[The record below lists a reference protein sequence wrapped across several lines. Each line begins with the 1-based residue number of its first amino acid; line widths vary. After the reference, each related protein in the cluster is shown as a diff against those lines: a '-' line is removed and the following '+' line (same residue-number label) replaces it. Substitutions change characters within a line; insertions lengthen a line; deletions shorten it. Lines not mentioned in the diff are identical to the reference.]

1 MKKIFCILSMLLTLF
16 ACKVVEPAFPGQ
28 EDDEDGPQGRVTI
41 QFAVDAPIATLEAKA
56 LSEKPTDI
64 ENLYVAVFGSSG
76 YLKEYVEATPI
87 QQAQENGVPYT
98 YSVTLALS
106 ENSRRIVHF
115 IANGPNPAD
124 VPFDQVTSIIPN
136 MLSTAGKG
144 CYWQTVTLPG
154 IKAKRNSDGLFVDK
168 NGAVITNTSTQQYV
182 VSDETQAALD
192 NIRLIRNFSKIEV
205 LDTASTSNFTLYS
218 FTAVNT
224 PTAGSLA
231 PYYSG
236 GFVEDYQTLSYAA
249 LRDSL
254 HYLGRLPLTATF
266 NTTIPTESDFLNKT
280 NGVVGKNDYVYL
292 YERPAPNDQQSPTF
306 VIMYGHYTDPEDHT
320 MDGDY
325 YYKVDL
331 MEDGEYYPLYRNF
344 KYKIDI
350 RRILKP
356 GADTPEDAANS
367 AGSGDVSGAAET
379 QNLTDISDGQSRIQV
394 DRMSETLIHQYTGS
408 DSLILKYKFYPDISV
423 YANPGDKEP
432 RHDNSLFNGS
442 SGVTITKENGDV
454 ITNFDVDAADDPTDG
469 FRRIRIQT
477 KAPTSATQSEYLTIS
492 GTVDGRTLYRKVR
505 LSLLSKQ
512 TLYVDC
518 QYHHVLGLA
527 GQAQNVDISLP
538 TNLPESMFPL
548 VFQIESDALS
558 LTPNNAVADNNLP
571 VEAGATIKPNTEG
584 TSFYYLKT
592 LSYDKYTNLPN
603 STHDGYVVFTT
614 YFLTNKPENASTVYV
629 ANKFF
634 NTGQD
639 SFSNYEIKHFLNGK
653 FDGGVE
659 YEENKSVT
667 LKFTIETRAEEG
679 NVLPERVYLTMV
691 GLRPAN
697 NSGLVQ
703 ENGRYYF
710 IPSTSVNGNGD
721 MLCDAAGNVTIYLRT
736 TTDDGSVSVA
746 LSAAEYE
753 NASVVNTP
761 ITGISLKSNT
771 QILVGGT
778 ETLTPTF
785 TPADATPSVK
795 WTSSDETVATVSSS
809 GVVTGVASG
818 TATITATVGPYS
830 ASCTVKVFAP
840 FYKVYQNAGTYGWTT
855 SSVNPNTGTYDSYQS
870 NNYHQ
875 ASSIATMKVTVVGYT
890 EFTVYIRSYAEG
902 NYDYALVRKIGSSA
916 FTSWT
921 ANGNHSDSGT
931 KAHTRGNQQSGTAI
945 GNYTA
950 VTFTTADG
958 LTADETPHTFY
969 IQYGKDGTT
978 DNNDD
983 RGYVLIPKSYT
994 LSDEAIPY
1002 TGEGSL
1008 ALNNSTGYG
1017 YTNNTNY
1024 SIGLANLSFTN
1035 SEGYRTGN
1043 WNYTYYGRYI
1053 GTNNANGTIVIS
1065 APSGYDNFTI
1075 TGIEC
1080 TFYRLQQTVS
1090 ATVSGGS
1097 GEVVTDGTTVTWS
1110 GSATSSVTF
1119 NMNRGN
1125 NQNQRNVLSNIKV
1138 YYSYTE

>member
-76 YLKEYVEATPI
+76 YLKEYVQAEPI

-98 YSVTLALS
+98 YSVSLALS

-168 NGAVITNTSTQQYV
+168 YGRVITNTNEQQYV

-205 LDTASTSNFTLYS
+205 LDTAATANFTLYS

-254 HYLGRLPLTATF
+254 HYPGRLPLTATF

-280 NGVVGKNDYVYL
+280 NGVKGKDDYVYL

-367 AGSGDVSGAAET
+367 VGSGDVSGAAET

-394 DRMSETLIHQYTGS
+394 DRMSETLIHQYTGN
-408 DSLILKYKFYPDISV
+408 DSLILKYKFYPDITR
-423 YANPGDKEP
+423 YDNPGDKEP
-432 RHDNSLFNGS
+432 RHDNSLFSGS
-442 SGVTITKENGDV
+442 SGVTITKENGTV

-477 KAPTSATQSEYLTIS
+477 TEPTSATQSEYLTIS

-571 VEAGATIKPNTEG
+571 VEAGATIKPGASG

-592 LSYDKYTNLPN
+592 LSYNKYTNLPT

-614 YFLTNKPENASTVYV
+614 YFLTNKPENAATVYV

-653 FDGGVE
+653 FDGGVQ
-659 YEENKSVT
+659 YASDKLVT
-667 LKFTIETRAEEG
+667 LKFHIETRAEEG
-679 NVLPERVYLTMV
+679 NVLPDRVYLTMV

-710 IPSTSVNGNGD
+710 EPSTSVNGNGD

-736 TTDDGSVSVA
+736 TVDDGAVSVA

-761 ITGISLKSNT
+761 ITSISLNKTSTTIGIVNG
-771 QILVGGT
+771 VAGS
-778 ETLTPTF
+778 ETLTASYQPNNATQPTIEW
-785 TPADATPSVK
+785 S
-795 WTSSDETVATVSSS
+795 SSDTTVAKVNQS
-809 GVVTGVASG
+809 GVVTAVAKG

-830 ASCTVKVFAP
+830 ASCAVTVHK
-840 FYKVYQNAGTYGWTT
+840 YGKIIYTTT
-855 SSVNPNTGTYDSYQS
+855 SSTISGTGSQTLSNQTPVSVTLNVRNRNNQNYVELNRNTTNISVSAGGKTLTEIVLRLNNNAAGNVSCVGTYTNNGGS
-870 NNYHQ
+870 NN
-875 ASSIATMKVTVVGYT
+875 
-890 EFTVYIRSYAEG
+890 
-902 NYDYALVRKIGSSA
+902 NY
-916 FTSWT
+916 
-921 ANGNHSDSGT
+921 SGT
-931 KAHTRGNQQSGTAI
+931 WTGQSTQI
-945 GNYTA
+945 S
-950 VTFTTADG
+950 FT
-958 LTADETPHTFY
+958 
-969 IQYGKDGTT
+969 Q
-978 DNNDD
+978 
-983 RGYVLIPKSYT
+983 
-994 LSDEAIPY
+994 
-1002 TGEGSL
+1002 
-1008 ALNNSTGYG
+1008 NNST
-1017 YTNNTNY
+1017 T
-1024 SIGLANLSFTN
+1024 
-1035 SEGYRTGN
+1035 
-1043 WNYTYYGRYI
+1043 
-1053 GTNNANGTIVIS
+1053 
-1065 APSGYDNFTI
+1065 
-1075 TGIEC
+1075 
-1080 TFYRLQQTVS
+1080 RLQLKS
-1090 ATVSGGS
+1090 I
-1097 GEVVTDGTTVTWS
+1097 EVTYLD
-1110 GSATSSVTF
+1110 
-1119 NMNRGN
+1119 
-1125 NQNQRNVLSNIKV
+1125 
-1138 YYSYTE
+1138 E

>member
-1 MKKIFCILSMLLTLF
+1 MLNNWAMKKIFYILSMLLTLF
-16 ACKVVEPAFPGQ
+16 ACKVIEPAYPPQ

-41 QFAVDAPIATLEAKA
+41 QFSVDAPIATLEAKA

-87 QQAQENGVPYT
+87 QLAQENDTPYS

-106 ENSRRIVHF
+106 ENSRRIIHF

-154 IKAKRNSDGLFVDK
+154 IKAKRNSNGLFVDK
-168 NGAVITNTSTQQYV
+168 YGVVITNTNEQQYV

-192 NIRLIRNFSKIEV
+192 SIRLIRNFSKIEV
-205 LDTASTSNFTLYS
+205 LDTARTSNFTLYS

-254 HYLGRLPLTATF
+254 HYPGRLPLTATF
-266 NTTIPTESDFLNKT
+266 NTTIPTESDFQNKT
-280 NGVVGKNDYVYL
+280 NGVVGEDNYVYL

-394 DRMSETLIHQYTGS
+394 DRMSETLIHQYTDS
-408 DSLILKYKFYPDISV
+408 DSLILKYKFYPDIKV
-423 YANPGDKEP
+423 YDNSGDKEP
-432 RHDNSLFNGS
+432 HHDNSLFNGS
-442 SGVTITKENGDV
+442 SGVTITKENGTV

-477 KAPTSATQSEYLTIS
+477 TAPTASTQSEYLTIS

-558 LTPNNAVADNNLP
+558 LSPNNAVADNNLP
-571 VEAGATIKPNTEG
+571 VEAGATIKPGATG
-584 TSFYYLKT
+584 TAFHYLKT
-592 LSYDKYTNLPN
+592 LSYEKYLTLSN
-603 STHDGYVVFTT
+603 SSHDGYVVFTT

-697 NSGLVQ
+697 NSGLDQ

-710 IPSTSVNGNGD
+710 EPSTTVNGNGD

-736 TTDDGSVSVA
+736 TTNDGSVSVE

-761 ITGISLKSNT
+761 ITGISLKSST
-771 QILVGGT
+771 LIAVGGT

-785 TPADATPSVK
+785 TPAGSTPSVK
-795 WTSSDETVATVSSS
+795 WTSSDESVATVSSS
-809 GVVTGVASG
+809 GVVTGVARG

-830 ASCTVKVFAP
+830 ASCTVTVRRKV
-840 FYKVYQNAGTYGWTT
+840 W
-855 SSVNPNTGTYDSYQS
+855 
-870 NNYHQ
+870 H
-875 ASSIATMKVTVVGYT
+875 
-890 EFTVYIRSYAEG
+890 
-902 NYDYALVRKIGSSA
+902 SA
-916 FTSWT
+916 
-921 ANGNHSDSGT
+921 
-931 KAHTRGNQQSGTAI
+931 
-945 GNYTA
+945 
-950 VTFTTADG
+950 
-958 LTADETPHTFY
+958 
-969 IQYGKDGTT
+969 
-978 DNNDD
+978 
-983 RGYVLIPKSYT
+983 SYT
-994 LSDEAIPY
+994 INLR
-1002 TGEGSL
+1002 
-1008 ALNNSTGYG
+1008 
-1017 YTNNTNY
+1017 TNNTNNSSISY
-1024 SIGLANLSFTN
+1024 TTSPQNVSFTHAPRGGNNNNYYRTMGERTWGTNYDGTYTVTAPTGGNYVEARIIGLSNAYNNNSTNTVTYKSGSTTLTGGSKAGWGTTNTN
-1035 SEGYRTGN
+1035 STTEVTGYNAITVTFEFDRWGTN
-1043 WNYTYYGRYI
+1043 HQLNQLTVYYGWFEY
-1053 GTNNANGTIVIS
+1053 
-1065 APSGYDNFTI
+1065 
-1075 TGIEC
+1075 E
-1080 TFYRLQQTVS
+1080 
-1090 ATVSGGS
+1090 
-1097 GEVVTDGTTVTWS
+1097 
-1110 GSATSSVTF
+1110 
-1119 NMNRGN
+1119 
-1125 NQNQRNVLSNIKV
+1125 
-1138 YYSYTE
+1138 